1 MSIRME
7 EMMRAVMVVLVAV
20 TLAACEGLGGS
31 PGAPGQNGAEGLNG
45 TNGAAGLA
53 TAESADVQ
61 TATPLEVIPSAQRCS
76 HADEAAKVEAN
87 KQVVLKF
94 MHDVLDGHH
103 GDHAGLYLTDDM
115 QWHGGTVGTVAGG
128 KNVGCLMTQVVTSIP
143 DLHADVKDIFGQGNK
158 VVVSLV
164 VSGTLQGSLLGIA
177 GTGQHLQW
185 DAIDLYHLRDCKI
198 VEEWAG
204 EDFTA
209 FLHDT
214 GTYKAPWIP

>member
-1 MSIRME
+1 ME
-7 EMMRAVMVVLVAV
+7 EMMRAIMVVLVAV
-20 TLAACEGLGGS
+20 SLAACEGLGGS
-31 PGAPGQNGAEGLNG
+31 PAAPGPNAADGRNG
-45 TNGAAGLA
+45 TNGAGDLV
-53 TAESADVQ
+53 TAESADAQ
-61 TATPLEVIPSAQRCS
+61 TATPLQEIPSAQRWS
-76 HADEAAKVEAN
+76 HGDEAAKVEAN

-94 MHDVLDGHH
+94 MQDVLDGHH

-128 KNVGCLMTQVVTSIP
+128 KNVGGLMTQVVTSIP
-143 DLHADVKDIFGQGNK
+143 DLHTDVKDIFGQGNK
-158 VVVSLV
+158 VVVRLV
-164 VSGTLQGSLLGIA
+164 VSGTLQGSLLGIP
-177 GTGQHLQW
+177 GTGQRLQW

-209 FLHDT
+209 FLNDT